1 MKYFVKNRL
10 VSHVLF
16 FMGIGCSVS
25 GLSQETSVPTQLRCD
40 LLLQTDYQSACGFIV
55 PTEWKAVQSG
65 KHECVKILTQT
76 PSFGWNLSGDEPEV
90 MQTAY
95 QILVASTEDGLKE
108 NQGDVWDSGKVI
120 SAQSSGILYDG
131 KPLVGDRLYFWK
143 VRIWNENQ
151 VESAYSDVAVF
162 LTDRNLQK
170 HATARYPLQKQQEM
184 PVCVR
189 NLNDNTL
196 VADFGKAAF
205 CGQLYLTLTS
215 DSDRDTVVVHTGEA
229 NTPSGTV
236 NRMPGGSIRYCRYS
250 LPLRSGTHTYQI
262 QFRHGGGSIKM
273 PGYIGEVV
281 PFRYVELENY
291 RGNAKQALLVRNAV
305 YYPYNEE
312 ASYFESSDSILT

>member
-162 LTDRNLQK
+162 
-170 HATARYPLQKQQEM
+170 
-184 PVCVR
+184 
-189 NLNDNTL
+189 
-196 VADFGKAAF
+196 
-205 CGQLYLTLTS
+205 
-215 DSDRDTVVVHTGEA
+215 
-229 NTPSGTV
+229 
-236 NRMPGGSIRYCRYS
+236 
-250 LPLRSGTHTYQI
+250 
-262 QFRHGGGSIKM
+262 
-273 PGYIGEVV
+273 
-281 PFRYVELENY
+281 
-291 RGNAKQALLVRNAV
+291 
-305 YYPYNEE
+305 
-312 ASYFESSDSILT
+312 